1 MSERIKQLAKEA
13 GLEFTYDPTETPMR
27 VFVEA
32 WGEDLEKFAAL
43 IRADEREACAKLCA
57 EDGVQAMDFT
67 GGTFV
72 GGYFAK
78 KIIARG
84 DS

>member
-32 WGEDLEKFAAL
+32 WGEDLEKFAVL
-43 IRADEREACAKLCA
+43 IVEECGEVAYKAFWDNPETVRGIHIKDKILEHF
-57 EDGVQAMDFT
+57 GVEEE
-67 GGTFV
+67 
-72 GGYFAK
+72 
-78 KIIARG
+78 
-84 DS
+84 